1 MSSFLTST
9 RKFSSKHLVPL
20 IIPITALIL
29 LVIFNLFRDLSF
41 FEIRTATHVNGFTV
55 LQGNLISVFN
65 NASQIAIMAMGMTL
79 VTAAAKGQDISVG
92 AGAAIAGAVLISV
105 LRSNPFTLPFFIL
118 AMFACILA
126 AMAVGAFNGTLVSV
140 FKIQPMIATLIFF
153 TIGRSIAFWI
163 NGGATP
169 TINNPHNPWLYA
181 LGGFIHGVPIPTSI
195 FVVIL
200 MGVIFWAVLKF
211 TNLGLYVQSVGINQ
225 NSARLNGINPLLM
238 KLLVFMILGVCVAIA
253 AAISVGNIGLMNHSS
268 ILIGSEMDVILAV
281 AIGGNALSGGKFNM
295 VGSVIGAYVIQGL
308 TITLYAMKVSSTD
321 ILAYKAVVV
330 IILVVMGS
338 PVVKEKL
345 GLLWK
350 SARKKADGPK
360 AVSAEEGITNEK

>member
-1 MSSFLTST
+1 MNSFLKASRRFST
-9 RKFSSKHLVPL
+9 RHLAPL
-20 IIPITALIL
+20 VIPITALFL
-29 LVIFNLFRDLSF
+29 LIIFNLFRDIGF

-65 NASQIAIMAMGMTL
+65 NASEVAIMAMGMTL

-92 AGAAIAGAVLISV
+92 AGAAIAGSV
-105 LRSNPFTLPFFIL
+105 LVGILRANPFTLPFFII
-118 AMFACILA
+118 AMIVSILT

-140 FKIQPMIATLIFF
+140 FKVQPMIATLIFF

-195 FVVIL
+195 MVVAL
-200 MGVIFWAVLKF
+200 MGIIFGVVLKF

-225 NSARLNGINPLLM
+225 NSARLNGINPVRIKLLM
-238 KLLVFMILGVCVAIA
+238 FMILGVCVAIA
-253 AAISVGNIGLMNHSS
+253 AAINVGSIGLINHSS

-281 AIGGNALSGGKFNM
+281 AIGGNALSGGKFNI

-308 TITLYAMKVSSTD
+308 TVTLYAMKVSSTD

-330 IILVVMGS
+330 ILLVVLGS

-345 GLLWK
+345 GKLWVK
-350 SARKKADGPK
+350 VFKKTDDSTPK
-360 AVSAEEGITNEK
+360 EGM

>member
-1 MSSFLTST
+1 MNSFLSAS
-9 RKFSSKHLVPL
+9 RRFSSKHLLPL
-20 IIPITALIL
+20 IIPITALL
-29 LVIFNLFRDLSF
+29 LLIIFNLFRDLSF

-55 LQGNLISVFN
+55 LQGNLISVLN
-65 NASQIAIMAMGMTL
+65 NASEIAIMAMGMTL

-92 AGAAIAGAVLISV
+92 AGAAIAGAVLINV

-118 AMFACILA
+118 AMAASILA

-195 FVVIL
+195 FMVAL
-200 MGVIFWAVLKF
+200 MGIIFGVVLKF

-225 NSARLNGINPLLM
+225 NSARLNGINPLAM
-238 KLLVFMILGVCVAIA
+238 KLLVFMILGVCVAVA
-253 AAISVGNIGLMNHSS
+253 AAINVGSIGLMNHSS

-330 IILVVMGS
+330 IILVVLGS
-338 PVVKEKL
+338 PVVKEKI

-350 SARKKADGPK
+350 SLTKK
-360 AVSAEEGITNEK
+360 EEAIE

>member
-1 MSSFLTST
+1 
-9 RKFSSKHLVPL
+9 
-20 IIPITALIL
+20 
-29 LVIFNLFRDLSF
+29 
-41 FEIRTATHVNGFTV
+41 
-55 LQGNLISVFN
+55 
-65 NASQIAIMAMGMTL
+65 MAMGMTL

-92 AGAAIAGAVLISV
+92 AGAAIAGSVLINV
-105 LRSNPFTLPFFIL
+105 LRSNPFTLPYFLL
-118 AMFACILA
+118 ALFASILA

-140 FKIQPMIATLIFF
+140 FRIQPMIATLIFF

-169 TINNPHNPWLYA
+169 TISHPLLRS

-200 MGVIFWAVLKF
+200 MGVIFGVVLKF
-211 TNLGLYVQSVGINQ
+211 TNLGLYIQSVGINQ
-225 NSARLNGINPLLM
+225 NSARLNGISPIKM
-238 KLLVFMILGVCVAIA
+238 KLLVFMILGVCVAV
-253 AAISVGNIGLMNHSS
+253 AAILSVGGIGLMNHST

-295 VGSVIGAYVIQGL
+295 IGSVIGAYVIQGL
-308 TITLYAMKVSSTD
+308 TITLYAMRVSSTD

-330 IILVVMGS
+330 VILVVLGS

-345 GLLWK
+345 GQLWK
-350 SARKKADGPK
+350 LIAKKADDPK
-360 AVSAEEGITNEK
+360 AAAVNEEGLKDEE

>member
-1 MSSFLTST
+1 MNTVLTAS
-9 RKFSSKHLVPL
+9 RRFSAKHLLPL
-20 IIPITALIL
+20 IIPLTALLL
-29 LVIFNLFRDLSF
+29 LVVFNLFRDLSF
-41 FEIRTATHVNGFTV
+41 FEIRTVTHADGFTV

-65 NASQIAIMAMGMTL
+65 SASGIAIMAMGMTL

-92 AGAAIAGAVLISV
+92 AGAAIAGSVLINV
-105 LRSNPFTLPFFIL
+105 LRSNPFTMPYFIL
-118 AMFACILA
+118 ALVASILA

-169 TINNPHNPWLYA
+169 TINHPLLRS
-181 LGGFIHGVPIPTSI
+181 LGGFIHGVPIPTPI

-200 MGVIFWAVLKF
+200 MGIIFGVVLKF

-225 NSARLNGINPLLM
+225 NSARLNGISPVKM

-253 AAISVGNIGLMNHSS
+253 AALSVGGIGLMNHST

-295 VGSVIGAYVIQGL
+295 IGSVIGAYVIQGL
-308 TITLYAMKVSSTD
+308 TVTLYAMRVSSTD

-330 IILVVMGS
+330 VILVVLGS

-345 GLLWK
+345 GQLWK
-350 SARKKADGPK
+350 LIVKKADDPK
-360 AVSAEEGITNEK
+360 VAAISEEGFNDEN